1 VFGPT
6 PGLFAGS
13 EDCLYLNIY
22 SPAVPAAAGRGVD
35 RSALKPVMVWL
46 HGGGFIEGS
55 GAEYYPRA
63 LVEKEVV
70 VVTLNYRLAS
80 LGFLTFGNSVVGG
93 NMGLRDQLEALRWV
107 QRYIHHFGGDPDK
120 VLHQDL
126 GVKCWI

>member
-1 VFGPT
+1 MPFFNNAKKTPLSFFSVNNFLSLDAFELKSPCAQITVFGPT

-22 SPAVPAAAGRGVD
+22 SPALPAAAGRGVD

-63 LVEKEVV
+63 LVEKEVIRH
-70 VVTLNYRLAS
+70 N
-80 LGFLTFGNSVVGG
+80 
-93 NMGLRDQLEALRWV
+93 
-107 QRYIHHFGGDPDK
+107 I
-120 VLHQDL
+120 
-126 GVKCWI
+126 

>member
-1 VFGPT
+1 MPFFKTTQKHAAHFFSVNIFFHLDAFELKSPCAQITVFGPT

-22 SPAVPAAAGRGVD
+22 SPALPAAAGRGVD

-63 LVEKEVV
+63 LVEKEVIRHK
-70 VVTLNYRLAS
+70 T
-80 LGFLTFGNSVVGG
+80 
-93 NMGLRDQLEALRWV
+93 
-107 QRYIHHFGGDPDK
+107 
-120 VLHQDL
+120 
-126 GVKCWI
+126 